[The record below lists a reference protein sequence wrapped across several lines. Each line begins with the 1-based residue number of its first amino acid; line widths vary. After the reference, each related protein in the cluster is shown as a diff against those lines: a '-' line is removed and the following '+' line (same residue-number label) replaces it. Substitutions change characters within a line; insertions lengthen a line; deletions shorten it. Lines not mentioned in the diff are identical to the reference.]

1 MEYVRFLSLL
11 PHSKF
16 LFFISDFLLGPSL
29 PETIIV
35 PTTNPAANK
44 TVIKLERNLTDQIA

>member
-1 MEYVRFLSLL
+1 MEYVRFLSLQ
-11 PHSKF
+11 PTFKV
-16 LFFISDFLLGPSL
+16 FIFFLLGPSL

-35 PTTNPAANK
+35 PTTNPAAKK

>member
-1 MEYVRFLSLL
+1 MEYVHPIPST

-29 PETIIV
+29 PETMD
-35 PTTNPAANK
+35 TTNPAANK
-44 TVIKLERNLTDQIA
+44 TVIKLECNLTDQIA

>member
-1 MEYVRFLSLL
+1 MEYVRFLSLQL
-11 PHSKF
+11 HIQSI
-16 LFFISDFLLGPSL
+16 FISDFLLGPSL

-35 PTTNPAANK
+35 PQQTPQLKK

>member
-11 PHSKF
+11 LHSKF

-35 PTTNPAANK
+35 PKPTANK